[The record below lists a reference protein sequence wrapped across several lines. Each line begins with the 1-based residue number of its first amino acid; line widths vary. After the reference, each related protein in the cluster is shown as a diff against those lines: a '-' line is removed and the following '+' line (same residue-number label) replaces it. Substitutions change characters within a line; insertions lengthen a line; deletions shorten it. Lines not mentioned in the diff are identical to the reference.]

1 MTVRFF
7 FSKAIY
13 LVSNSLSSQK
23 ARLDRVSENQVYFL
37 GIEPNLK
44 RVKLSHKLEYACR
57 VLAQLALSK
66 GQSKLAHID
75 ALSEA
80 EGIPA
85 NYLVQ
90 ILNELR
96 NAGLITSKRGKQGGY
111 ALAREPDKIGL
122 TEIVEAVDPD
132 LLGCKF
138 EGSGH
143 SGERV
148 AEIWSEISACLEEKI
163 GGYTLADIVVS
174 GPGEMYYI

>member
-1 MTVRFF
+1 
-7 FSKAIY
+7 
-13 LVSNSLSSQK
+13 
-23 ARLDRVSENQVYFL
+23 
-37 GIEPNLK
+37 
-44 RVKLSHKLEYACR
+44 VKLSHKLEFACR

-122 TEIVEAVDPD
+122 ADIVEAIDPEIMD
-132 LLGCKF
+132 CKF
-138 EGSGH
+138 EAGGH

-148 AEIWSEISACLEEKI
+148 AEVWTEVSSCLEEKI
-163 GGYTLADIVVS
+163 SSYTLEDMIVS
-174 GPGEMYYI
+174 DPGEMYYI

>member
-1 MTVRFF
+1 M
-7 FSKAIY
+7 KI
-13 LVSNSLSSQK
+13 
-23 ARLDRVSENQVYFL
+23 
-37 GIEPNLK
+37 
-44 RVKLSHKLEYACR
+44 SHKLEYACR
-57 VLAQLALSK
+57 VLAQLALTR

-111 ALAREPDKIGL
+111 ALAREPEKISL
-122 TEIVEAVDPD
+122 VEIVEAVDSEMMEN
-132 LLGCKF
+132 KF
-138 EGSGH
+138 EAGGH

-148 AEIWSEISACLEEKI
+148 AEVWSEISACLQEKI
-163 GGYTLADIVVS
+163 GSYTLADIVVKGS
-174 GPGEMYYI
+174 DVEMYYI

>member
-1 MTVRFF
+1 M
-7 FSKAIY
+7 KI
-13 LVSNSLSSQK
+13 
-23 ARLDRVSENQVYFL
+23 
-37 GIEPNLK
+37 
-44 RVKLSHKLEYACR
+44 SHKLEYACR
-57 VLAQLALSK
+57 VLAQLALTW

-111 ALAREPDKIGL
+111 ALAREPEKIPL
-122 TEIVEAVDPD
+122 AEIVEAVDSEMMES
-132 LLGCKF
+132 KF
-138 EGSGH
+138 EASGH

-148 AEIWSEISACLEEKI
+148 AEVWTEISTCLEGRIKS
-163 GGYTLADIVVS
+163 YTLEDLMVS
-174 GPGEMYYI
+174 DPSEMYYI